1 MMFVDLPGESFG
13 RRRVARG
20 DGGDQ
25 LFLLGVMDFEGIGR
39 EIFDDALDNV
49 VVGGMHFGD
58 LADLAGEFIQK
69 TPVLDMVAFQ
79 TVDQAMANREPFSRS
94 DCDLSW
100 HTAPYAVF
108 RRRKDLARQGRAVS
122 PISRAQLLFIE
133 FAVFLAR

>member
-13 RRRVARG
+13 RHRVARG

-49 VVGGMHFGD
+49 VVGRIHFGD

-69 TPVLDMVAFQ
+69 TPVRDMVAFQ

-94 DCDLSW
+94 DCDLS
-100 HTAPYAVF
+100 
-108 RRRKDLARQGRAVS
+108 
-122 PISRAQLLFIE
+122 
-133 FAVFLAR
+133 